1 MIILKKLPFVD
12 TLASMQELAE
22 LDTLSNLKKHLA
34 ALHSWVPS
42 GYRKAD
48 YVLVIYAGFITEPM
62 RLYHALLARERKAVM
77 TLMGMKADEYLTWS
91 LKEDEELVMQT
102 LHLVISYEDGNRCRL
117 YMPDCICRELVRAQK
132 AEFMQLLNRMTGLK

>member
-22 LDTLSNLKKHLA
+22 LDTLANLKKHLA

-48 YVLVIYAGFITEPM
+48 YVLVIHAGFTTEPM
-62 RLYHALLARERKAVM
+62 RLYHALPARERKAVDVYRPD
-77 TLMGMKADEYLTWS
+77 DEVARHFSGGHS
-91 LKEDEELVMQT
+91 LV
-102 LHLVISYEDGNRCRL
+102 YEIKFG
-117 YMPDCICRELVRAQK
+117 
-132 AEFMQLLNRMTGLK
+132 